1 MTPETR
7 QVAGWGAVAIGMVVP
22 AIAVVEACRRLLLGG
37 ASCCAHP
44 IAARAFDWVDLG
56 LIGLVLPLALLVT
69 VRALRTFAPAR
80 PLMTLTMTIQGWIAA
95 LCAAAGASVWA
106 YYLLTWRPAILVWY
120 DRLEFAALFV
130 MSLCCMGVAR
140 IVTSTRLSFRLPSA
154 AVFGVAFIWSP
165 AQPLLALVGVAIA
178 SIWWLSLGV
187 SLLSPER
194 TAVGAV

>member
-1 MTPETR
+1 M
-7 QVAGWGAVAIGMVVP
+7 
-22 AIAVVEACRRLLLGG
+22 
-37 ASCCAHP
+37 
-44 IAARAFDWVDLG
+44 
-56 LIGLVLPLALLVT
+56 ALLVT

-106 YYLLTWRPAILVWY
+106 SYLLTWRPEILVWY
-120 DRLEFAALFV
+120 DWLEFAALFV
-130 MSLCCMGVAR
+130 MSMCCMGMAR
-140 IVTSTRLSFRLPSA
+140 IVTNRRLSLRLLSA

-165 AQPLLALVGVAIA
+165 AQPLLALAGAAIA

-187 SLLSPER
+187 GLLRPER